1 MKKYEVILF
10 DLDDTLI
17 DNLENVRYAY
27 RKMVEFMDEKYT
39 EEGFQKW
46 YNLDKQFWIDFSNQ
60 QIEVPLEY
68 RSNHDDFVKYVRS
81 LRYVLYFDNKIP
93 LEKAFEI
100 NELFLESLNELVIPV
115 EGAKE
120 ILEYL
125 HSNYRLVV
133 ATNGPTS
140 AVESKLKKIDCL
152 DFIDSIFSADMTKNT
167 VTKPDIKY
175 FDELLEFIHFQ
186 DKEKLL
192 IVGDSLRSEVQGGMN
207 SGIDSVWF
215 NRLQEKLPSQYKP
228 TYIIED
234 LIDLK
239 NIIENVQK

>member
-1 MKKYEVILF
+1 MKKYEVILL

-27 RKMVEFMDEKYT
+27 QKMMEFMDSEYT

-68 RSNHDDFVKYVRS
+68 KANHDDFVKYVRS
-81 LRYVLYFDNKIP
+81 LRYMLYFDNKIS
-93 LEKAFEI
+93 LQKAFEI
-100 NELFLESLNELVIPV
+100 NELFLTSLNELVVPV
-115 EGAKE
+115 ESAKE

-125 HSNYRLVV
+125 HSKYRLVI

-140 AVESKLKKIDCL
+140 AVKSKLEKIGCL
-152 DFIDSIFSADMTKNT
+152 NFIDTIFSADMTVQT
-167 VTKPDIKY
+167 ITKPNKKY
-175 FDELLEFIHFQ
+175 FEELESFINFQ
-186 DKEKLL
+186 DLEKML
-192 IVGDSLRSEVQGGMN
+192 IIGDSLRSEVQGGMN
-207 SGIDSVWF
+207 AGIDSVWF
-215 NRLQEKLPSQYKP
+215 NRFHEKLPNNYKP
-228 TYIIED
+228 TYIVEK

-239 NIIENVQK
+239 NIL